1 MEAVTCDLC
10 GVLTHA
16 RKFINYCGETVGVC
30 IHCYNIHQKR
40 FNQGEE
46 NPMANKEQIK
56 QTIEDAMQEGV
67 TVISAMLEATAE
79 NPELKGL
86 FIQLG
91 QEYLDVVVP
100 LVNRIIAERTEVRKK
115 AFLEYKAMGLSDEL
129 AVKMACGR

>member
-1 MEAVTCDLC
+1 
-10 GVLTHA
+10 
-16 RKFINYCGETVGVC
+16 
-30 IHCYNIHQKR
+30 
-40 FNQGEE
+40 
-46 NPMANKEQIK
+46 MANKKQIK
-56 QTIEDAMQEGV
+56 KTIQNAMQEGV

-100 LVNRIIAERTEVRKK
+100 LASRILAVSQEEREK
-115 AFLEYKAMGLSDEL
+115 AFIRFKQLGLSDEL